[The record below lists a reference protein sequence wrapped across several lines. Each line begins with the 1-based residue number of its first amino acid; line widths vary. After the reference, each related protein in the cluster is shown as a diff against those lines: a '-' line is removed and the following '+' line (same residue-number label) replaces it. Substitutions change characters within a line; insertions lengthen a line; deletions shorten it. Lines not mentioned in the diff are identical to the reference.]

1 MIRRAESRDMPAVL
15 GIRARV
21 FIEEQG
27 VSEADERDGRDNEA
41 IHLIA
46 FDQGKPVGTAR
57 LLIDGDTGRI
67 GRVAVLAD
75 RRGRGLGK
83 DIMRA
88 ALDELRRQGV
98 ARGSLGSQ
106 AHAVGFY
113 EAFGFEVTGP
123 EYFDAGIPHR
133 EMVLSL

>member
-1 MIRRAESRDMPAVL
+1 MIRRAETRDMPAVL
-15 GIRARV
+15 DIRARV
-21 FIEEQG
+21 FIKEQG
-27 VSEADERDGRDNEA
+27 VSEADERDGRDDEA

-46 FDQGKPVGTAR
+46 FDCGKPVGTAR
-57 LLIDGDTGRI
+57 LLIDGHAGRI
-67 GRVAVLAD
+67 GRVAVLAEK
-75 RRGRGLGK
+75 RGRGLGK

-88 ALDELRRQGV
+88 AVDELGRQGV
-98 ARGSLGSQ
+98 VRASLGSQ

-113 EAFGFEVTGP
+113 EALGFEATGP

>member
-1 MIRRAESRDMPAVL
+1 MIRRAETRDMPAVL
-15 GIRARV
+15 DIRARV

-27 VSEADERDGRDNEA
+27 VSEADERDGRDDEA

-46 FDQGKPVGTAR
+46 FDCGEPVGTAR
-57 LLIDGDTGRI
+57 LLIKGDKGRI
-67 GRVAVLAD
+67 GRVAVLAGQ
-75 RRGRGLGK
+75 RGRGLGK

-88 ALDELRRQGV
+88 ALDELRMQGV
-98 ARGSLGSQ
+98 AQANLGSQ

-113 EAFGFEVTGP
+113 EDLGFEVTGP